1 MYAYKT
7 IIFDLDGTL
16 LNTDTIFIDAVREMI
31 IGRGIESINRE
42 SIVNLVI
49 ESSTRICRQVFGEKL
64 SNKEIQLFRDELK
77 MMKDKL
83 STRSLKLY
91 EGAKNMLDNLKKE
104 GYTLCICSNSNKQYV
119 SNMLDTF
126 GISQYFTSVK
136 TRIKGLKKYQII
148 KQILD
153 ENGSCSA
160 IIVGSTN
167 TDFEVAD
174 NTGCLSIGISYG
186 YEGNDYK
193 NADFIADNTIDI
205 YKIVKKINGLYKD
218 IAKEI
223 LYRKQKNKPLVVGIN
238 GVDTSGKTTFTKE
251 LERYISKVG
260 FKTQT
265 ILMDDFH
272 NPSKIRNMERNPV
285 TSYLNNAFDL
295 IKIEKELMKPIIL
308 DGILDKELTLLD
320 VEEDK
325 FVKKKRYVIDK
336 DTIVLFE
343 GVLLYR
349 EPLNQYFDFRLFID
363 ISFEEVLIRA
373 KKRDGVLFG
382 DEVIERYKKKYIPIQ
397 KLYIESCDPKN
408 KSDVIISNEDY
419 MNPQII
425 KTYDYNK
432 EKMDR
437 LEFEKVEKKHLS
449 KICRILEDDEAAEML
464 GVTELPKEKDYKDK
478 NNISYAILD
487 EKQEFIGVVELF
499 NISWKNRR
507 AEFSIII
514 KPSMRGKGYGYEA
527 IKKILKIGFEEHG
540 MSRIWLRV
548 LETNKKAINLYKK
561 MGFLQEGICR
571 SESLRRGQ
579 SINQLQMSILIG
591 EWIEQ
596 K

>member
-1 MYAYKT
+1 MYEYKT

-16 LNTDTIFIDAVREMI
+16 LKADTVFIDEVREMI
-31 IGRGIESINRE
+31 TGRGIELINRE
-42 SIVNLVI
+42 SIINLII

-64 SNKEIQLFRDELK
+64 SNKEIQLLSDELK
-77 MMKDKL
+77 IIKDKL
-83 STRSLKLY
+83 FTKALQLY
-91 EGAKNMLDNLKKE
+91 DGANDMLDSLKKE
-104 GYTLCICSNSNKQYV
+104 GYTLCIYCNGNKQYV
-119 SNMLDTF
+119 SNVLETF
-126 GISQYFTSVK
+126 GIRQYFTSIR
-136 TRIKGLKKYQII
+136 TRVKGLKKYQLI

-167 TDFEVAD
+167 IDFEAAD
-174 NTGCLSIGISYG
+174 NTGCLSIGVAYG
-186 YEGNDYK
+186 HEGNDYK
-193 NADFIADNTIDI
+193 NADFIADNPADI
-205 YKIVKKINGLYKD
+205 YKIVKKINGVYKD

-223 LYRKQKNKPLVVGIN
+223 LYRKRENKPLIVGIN

-272 NPSKIRNMERNPV
+272 NPSKIRNMENNPV

-295 IKIEKELMKPIIL
+295 IKVEKELMKPIIL
-308 DGILDKELTLLD
+308 YGILDKELTLLD

-349 EPLNQYFDFRLFID
+349 EPLNQYFDFRLFMD

-382 DEVIERYKKKYIPIQ
+382 NEVIERYKKKYIPIQ

-425 KTYDYNK
+425 KKYDYNK
-432 EKMDR
+432 EKIDR

-449 KICRILEDDEAAEML
+449 KICRMLEDDEAAEML

-487 EKQEFIGVVELF
+487 EKQEFIGIVELF

-507 AEFSIII
+507 AELSIAIR
-514 KPSMRGKGYGYEA
+514 PSMRGKGYGYEA
-527 IKKILKIGFEEHG
+527 IKKILDIGFEDHG
-540 MSRIWLRV
+540 MNRIWLRV
-548 LETNKKAINLYKK
+548 LETNKKAIKFYKK
-561 MGFLQEGICR
+561 IGFLQEGICR

-579 SINQLQMSILIG
+579 FINQLQMSILIG